1 MKFKSA
7 IISALAALGFATMP
21 AHAGQDMHVAM
32 ADTASIETQFS
43 GSWTKKSFKSSGT
56 WEIYAEGD
64 KTFVKLSADFRTRN
78 APDLKIF
85 LSPLAAKET
94 NGRNATNGSVLI
106 APLTSNAG
114 EQVYEIPASV
124 NLADFKSILIHCE
137 QYSKL
142 WSAADLA

>member
-1 MKFKSA
+1 MKFKFA
-7 IISALAALGFATMP
+7 IIGALAALGFAAMP

-32 ADTASIETQFS
+32 ADSASAETQFS
-43 GSWTKKSFKSSGT
+43 GSWKKKSFKSSGT
-56 WEIYAEGD
+56 WEIYADGD
-64 KTFVKLSADFRTRN
+64 KTYVKLSADFRTRN

-94 NGRNATNGSVLI
+94 NGRNATTGSVLI

-114 EQVYEIPASV
+114 EQVYEIPAGV